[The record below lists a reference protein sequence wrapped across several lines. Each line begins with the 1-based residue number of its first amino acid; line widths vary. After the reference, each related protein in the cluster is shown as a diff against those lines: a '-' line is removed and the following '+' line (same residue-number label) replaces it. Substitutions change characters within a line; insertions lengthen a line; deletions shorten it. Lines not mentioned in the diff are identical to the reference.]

1 MALYFYQL
9 RSNVLNTF
17 LLHLHCDL
25 RWWSS
30 TMYLYFIHW
39 SIELLIGLLVVG
51 VYLEIA
57 MPRIMLHSIIIVY
70 SSHHSLNNRF
80 INTILNLYMLYSIFL
95 KESNTPLIW
104 AIRSKYLPLAYKL
117 MDNGAKIEAK
127 NKVRK
132 FYHVVVKNTLLH
144 YIELNIDIEYSR
156 CDEGSGCIS

>member
-1 MALYFYQL
+1 LKSISCEIGVIKVMALYFYQL

-80 INTILNLYMLYSIFL
+80 INTIIKHF
-95 KESNTPLIW
+95 
-104 AIRSKYLPLAYKL
+104 
-117 MDNGAKIEAK
+117 
-127 NKVRK
+127 
-132 FYHVVVKNTLLH
+132 VVKWCIIIKCLCVIIIHKLCWILFN
-144 YIELNIDIEYSR
+144 YSAFY
-156 CDEGSGCIS
+156 DDVVLSISSTGV